1 MRMRWPMAGQLPQLS
16 LCHEGRFIRP
26 GSTVDIRRMRDCHR
40 ALLRGRAENKRHQD
54 VPRIRRIRGTGAM
67 TEENSPFPDFSD
79 DGRAIC

>member
-1 MRMRWPMAGQLPQLS
+1 MRMRWPMVGQLPQLS
-16 LCHEGRFIRP
+16 LHHEWQVHSA
-26 GSTVDIRRMRDCHR
+26 GSTVDIRRRRDCHR
-40 ALLRGRAENKRHQD
+40 DLLRRRGENKRHQD

>member
-16 LCHEGRFIRP
+16 LCHEGRFVRP

-54 VPRIRRIRGTGAM
+54 VPRIRRIRG
-67 TEENSPFPDFSD
+67 DWRD
-79 DGRAIC
+79 DGRELAVSGFFG